1 MLLGGL
7 EGALDF
13 LKTRDQSELIII
25 QAVSSKAAE
34 THRKLMEH
42 QAIMTANFLGRVL
55 GG

>member
-7 EGALDF
+7 EGALSL
-13 LKTRDQSELIII
+13 LKTKDQTELIVI
-25 QAVSSKAAE
+25 QAMSMKASE
-34 THRKLMEH
+34 MHRKLMEQ